1 VPDPISAGLQVAAE
15 GLKIIA
21 TTHEAKNAPDVKA
34 AAIAQDEEDVRA
46 AATKAVAE
54 GDLDEMRKLVAE

>member
-1 VPDPISAGLQVAAE
+1 MPDPISAGLQVAAE

-21 TTHEAKNAPDVKA
+21 TTHEAKNAEDVKA
-34 AAIAQDEEDVRA
+34 AAIAQDEADAKA

-54 GDLDEMRKLVAE
+54 GNLEEMRKLVAE